1 MPILKVEDLK
11 VHFPIKGGIL
21 GRTIDHVRAVDG
33 VSLNIER
40 GTTYGLVG
48 ESGSGKT
55 TTGRAIV
62 GLNRVTSGKIYF
74 EGEDITNIRRS
85 KAPFRRNI
93 QMIFQDPYSSLN
105 TRKRG
110 LDIIAEAIRY

>member
-1 MPILKVEDLK
+1 MPILEVENLK
-11 VHFPIKGGIL
+11 GHFPIEGGVF
-21 GRTIDHVRAVDG
+21 GRTVDHVRAVDG

-40 GTTYGLVG
+40 GSTYGLVG

-55 TTGRAIV
+55 TTGRAII
-62 GLNRVTSGKIYF
+62 GLNRVTEGRVIF

-85 KAPFRRNI
+85 RAPFRRDI

-105 TRKRG
+105 ADRKST
-110 LDIIAEAIRY
+110 